1 MQLKKVKPREVTKI
15 TISEKPLICI
25 ALILTNKAKAT
36 LFKFASEAEQI
47 WKTKQNYKIKDTKPN
62 KPLP

>member
-36 LFKFASEAEQI
+36 FSKFASEAEQI
-47 WKTKQNYKIKDTKPN
+47 WKTQQNYKIKDTKPN